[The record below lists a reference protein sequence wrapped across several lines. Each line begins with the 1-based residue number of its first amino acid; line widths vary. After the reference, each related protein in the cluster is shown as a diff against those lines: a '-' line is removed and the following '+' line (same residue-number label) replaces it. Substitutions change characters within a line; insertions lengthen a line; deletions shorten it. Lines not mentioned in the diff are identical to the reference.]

1 MFHKEYIKR
10 TDFKR
15 YMLKS
20 LRFNHFALLCCLIT
34 ACTKDK
40 CNEPHEDRL
49 EATATVINS
58 GSPALD
64 GCRWLIRIDNK
75 DYSPDNLPENFQF
88 NNIQVKIVYTISYA
102 KFICG
107 YGGSMNYLHLYD
119 IKR

>member
-1 MFHKEYIKR
+1 
-10 TDFKR
+10 
-15 YMLKS
+15 MLFT
-20 LRFNHFALLCCLIT
+20 LIIT
-34 ACTKDK
+34 ACSKDK

-64 GCRWLIRIDNK
+64 GCGWLIRIDNK

-88 NNIQVKIVYTISYA
+88 NNIQVKIVYTISDAQYN
-102 KFICG
+102 CG
-107 YGGSMNYLHLYD
+107 FGGSGINYIHLYD